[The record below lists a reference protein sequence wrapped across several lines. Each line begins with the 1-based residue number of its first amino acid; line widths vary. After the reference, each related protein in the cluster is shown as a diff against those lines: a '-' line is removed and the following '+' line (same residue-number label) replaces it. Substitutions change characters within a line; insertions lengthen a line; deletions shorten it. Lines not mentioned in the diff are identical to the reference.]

1 VLRSVWRSVRVA
13 CSNMPEQGWRAGHAG
28 LSMGCGVDGD
38 GMGVRD
44 LVLSGL
50 LDFGSAPALPY
61 NDNSIKKLYVLL
73 C

>member
-1 VLRSVWRSVRVA
+1 
-13 CSNMPEQGWRAGHAG
+13 
-28 LSMGCGVDGD
+28 MGCGVDGD